1 MDTICTDIN
10 QIKQECK
17 EMQDFLEEEVSNSDI
32 DAFSSRLSNV
42 NVYLARSSKLLAD
55 TKYIQD
61 EMVQSY
67 LGNNLELLSR
77 LPATTQKAMIQS
89 ATSSINYYVNW
100 LDRLNKSFVHVGDN
114 MRTQI
119 SLEKELLRLTKNGY

>member
-1 MDTICTDIN
+1 METTYNDIEKIN
-10 QIKQECK
+10 EECC
-17 EMQDFLEEEVSNSDI
+17 EMQSFLETKVPDGDV
-32 DAFSSRLSNV
+32 DAIVGRLSEINV
-42 NVYLARSSKLLAD
+42 FLARSGKLLAD

-61 EMVQSY
+61 EMQKGYIES
-67 LGNNLELLSR
+67 NLELLSR

-100 LDRLNKSFVHVGDN
+100 LDRLNRSFVHIGDN

-119 SLEKELLRLTKNGY
+119 SFEKENLRLTKNGY